1 MGERGIK
8 EGEGERERTGG
19 GREREEE
26 KEVGKKGGREKGE
39 VGQTERQRKGG
50 HNHPQ
55 KGRIAFILST
65 VHISELELRS
75 SQKCRSWLGSSDFWL
90 NSHTIKKKHTHELGW
105 G

>member
-1 MGERGIK
+1 M
-8 EGEGERERTGG
+8 
-19 GREREEE
+19 
-26 KEVGKKGGREKGE
+26 GKKGGREKGE